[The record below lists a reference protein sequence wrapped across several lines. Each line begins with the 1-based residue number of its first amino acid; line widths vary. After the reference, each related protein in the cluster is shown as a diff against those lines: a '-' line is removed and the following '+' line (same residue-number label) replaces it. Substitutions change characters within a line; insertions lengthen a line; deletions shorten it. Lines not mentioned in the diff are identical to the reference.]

1 MPFDRTSPYEVV
13 AGTPTWG
20 RLYRLASEAT
30 AKLTH
35 KAISLVSFNKGH
47 KQNLNGKCQALDQL
61 RHYLTSGNIKKNV
74 KFLKNLQVFTQNQE
88 KQGKLPFAE
97 FPFHTNGEM

>member
-61 RHYLTSGNIKKNV
+61 RHYLTSGNIKK
-74 KFLKNLQVFTQNQE
+74 KREISQKS
-88 KQGKLPFAE
+88 AS
-97 FPFHTNGEM
+97 FHSKSRKTREITICRVPVSHKW